1 MNANEIQIYLVQR
14 IEALTNENKRLNL
27 QVNELT
33 LELHQCQQREIHLVA
48 QKR

>member
-1 MNANEIQIYLVQR
+1 MTEEMQIFMAQR
-14 IEALTNENKRLNL
+14 IEALTNENKRLNS
-27 QVNELT
+27 QVNELI